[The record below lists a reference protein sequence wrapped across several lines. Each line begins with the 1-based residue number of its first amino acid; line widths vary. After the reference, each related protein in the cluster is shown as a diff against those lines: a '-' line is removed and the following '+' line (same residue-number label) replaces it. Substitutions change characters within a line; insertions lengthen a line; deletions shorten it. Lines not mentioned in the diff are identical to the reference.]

1 MGSSV
6 LHGFVGGLR
15 SKKVWSFPARNTV
28 HVVAFKKNKLDFLGI
43 DGLYLS
49 TMPMLL
55 PELNGE
61 NSGTFGAAG

>member
-1 MGSSV
+1 MWW
-6 LHGFVGGLR
+6 LL
-15 SKKVWSFPARNTV
+15 
-28 HVVAFKKNKLDFLGI
+28 KKNKLDFLGI

-61 NSGTFGAAG
+61 DSGTFGAAG